1 MNIKVKLIISAL
13 GIGLLP
19 VAQAAEFADY
29 GRVLRVEP
37 RTEQYR
43 QPREECR
50 TEYVQVPVQQAQ
62 PQRSAGGAII
72 GGITGAILGNQVG
85 GGSGRAA
92 ATAAGAIAGAM
103 VGDNIDNRGRAV
115 QGGYQ
120 PQSQEQAVRQ
130 CRMVEAYESRTVGYD
145 VTYDYRGQTYTTMM
159 SRDPGKRVRLRV
171 SVEPDQQQY

>member
-1 MNIKVKLIISAL
+1 MNIQAKLIITAI

-19 VAQAAEFADY
+19 AAQAAEFADY

-37 RTEQYR
+37 RTERYS

-50 TEYVQVPVQQAQ
+50 TEYVQAPVQQQQ

-72 GGITGAILGNQVG
+72 GGLTGAILGNQVG

-103 VGDNIDNRGRAV
+103 VGDNIDNRGRAAP
-115 QGGYQ
+115 GGYQ
-120 PQSQEQAVRQ
+120 PQYQEQAVRQ
-130 CRMVEAYESRTVGYD
+130 CRMVDSYESRTVGYD
-145 VTYDYRGQTYTTMM
+145 VTYDYRGQTYTTTMP
-159 SRDPGKRVRLRV
+159 RDPGKRVRLLV
-171 SVEPDQQQY
+171 SMEPDPRQY